1 MSSMLPIFFIT
12 KPLIYTALL
21 FLLVNIQF
29 TSIFQLYIKPTYI
42 TNGYFNI
49 VIFYLFL
56 YSALT
61 KNAKVLARAFTV

>member
-56 YSALT
+56 YLDLT
-61 KNAKVLARAFTV
+61 KIAKALARTFII

>member
-1 MSSMLPIFFIT
+1 MS
-12 KPLIYTALL
+12 PLRLA
-21 FLLVNIQF
+21 NIQF
-29 TSIFQLYIKPTYI
+29 TSIFQLYIKSTYI

-61 KNAKVLARAFTV
+61 KNTKAVAHAFTV

>member
-1 MSSMLPIFFIT
+1 MSPIRS
-12 KPLIYTALL
+12 
-21 FLLVNIQF
+21 VNIQF

-56 YSALT
+56 YLTLT
-61 KNAKVLARAFTV
+61 KNAKALTWAFTI

>member
-1 MSSMLPIFFIT
+1 MSPIT
-12 KPLIYTALL
+12 P
-21 FLLVNIQF
+21 VNTQF
-29 TSIFQLYIKPTYI
+29 TSILQLYIKPTYI

>member
-1 MSSMLPIFFIT
+1 MS
-12 KPLIYTALL
+12 PLR
-21 FLLVNIQF
+21 LVNIQF

-56 YSALT
+56 YLALT
-61 KNAKVLARAFTV
+61 NNAKLLVQAFIL

>member
-1 MSSMLPIFFIT
+1 MS
-12 KPLIYTALL
+12 PLRLA
-21 FLLVNIQF
+21 NIQF

-56 YSALT
+56 YLALT
-61 KNAKVLARAFTV
+61 KIAKALACTFTL

>member
-1 MSSMLPIFFIT
+1 MS
-12 KPLIYTALL
+12 PLR
-21 FLLVNIQF
+21 LVNIQF

-56 YSALT
+56 YFALT
-61 KNAKVLARAFTV
+61 KISKALARAFIYSNTKAPST

>member
-1 MSSMLPIFFIT
+1 MS
-12 KPLIYTALL
+12 PLR
-21 FLLVNIQF
+21 LVNIQF

-56 YSALT
+56 YLT
-61 KNAKVLARAFTV
+61 LTINSRAGYRTKSVCD

>member
-1 MSSMLPIFFIT
+1 MSPIRS
-12 KPLIYTALL
+12 
-21 FLLVNIQF
+21 VNIQF

-61 KNAKVLARAFTV
+61 NNAKVLARAFIL

>member
-1 MSSMLPIFFIT
+1 MSPIRS
-12 KPLIYTALL
+12 
-21 FLLVNIQF
+21 VNIQF

-42 TNGYFNI
+42 TIEYFNI

-61 KNAKVLARAFTV
+61 KNAKALAQEFTI

>member
-1 MSSMLPIFFIT
+1 MS
-12 KPLIYTALL
+12 PLR
-21 FLLVNIQF
+21 LVNIQF

-56 YSALT
+56 YLALT
-61 KNAKVLARAFTV
+61 KIAKALAPAFTV

>member
-1 MSSMLPIFFIT
+1 MSPIRS
-12 KPLIYTALL
+12 
-21 FLLVNIQF
+21 VNIQF

-42 TNGYFNI
+42 TNEYFNI

-61 KNAKVLARAFTV
+61 MTLKVLIWAFTI

>member
-1 MSSMLPIFFIT
+1 MSPILSI
-12 KPLIYTALL
+12 
-21 FLLVNIQF
+21 NIHF

-56 YSALT
+56 YLTLT
-61 KNAKVLARAFTV
+61 KNAKAVAHAFTV

>member
-1 MSSMLPIFFIT
+1 MSPIRS
-12 KPLIYTALL
+12 
-21 FLLVNIQF
+21 VNIQF

-56 YSALT
+56 YLALT
-61 KNAKVLARAFTV
+61 KIARALARVFVLGQ